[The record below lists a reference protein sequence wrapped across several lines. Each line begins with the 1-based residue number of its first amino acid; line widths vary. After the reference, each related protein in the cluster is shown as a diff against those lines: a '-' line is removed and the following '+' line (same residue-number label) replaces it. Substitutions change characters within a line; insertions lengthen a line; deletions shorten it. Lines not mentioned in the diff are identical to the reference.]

1 MADLAGLGNSF
12 LCSDG
17 FCSMPLS
24 SFVLFVSKMHQGFQ
38 PGGCIEV
45 RTKPGS
51 MVPELR
57 LRRTFIALKRF

>member
-1 MADLAGLGNSF
+1 MADLAGWGNSS

-24 SFVLFVSKMHQGFQ
+24 SFVLFVSKMHGGFH

-45 RTKPGS
+45 RTKPES
-51 MVPELR
+51 VVPESR

>member
-12 LCSDG
+12 LCTDG
-17 FCSMPLS
+17 FFSMSLS

-38 PGGCIEV
+38 PRGCIEV

-51 MVPELR
+51 RASEFKLR
-57 LRRTFIALKRF
+57 